1 MNEKK
6 SAPAGDQKPK
16 EDVKPTPPDTRT
28 PEQRQEDE
36 RWQEIR
42 ALVRSIVPAIKVAL
56 PKGSQTD
63 AETFAGLCLTV
74 LRKDWADNLLPND
87 TISNRDRALIWASD
101 FSLRRVFVQA
111 AELDRL
117 KRTLYEAQE
126 ALRHFDNG
134 AGVGVDTAA
143 QITQLFFRRIA
154 TTDADELAADAA
166 TFAQQHL
173 AAIDAAV
180 DALGFDIDLDRATG
194 ELDAVMA
201 GLRPGDWSAA
211 ARRDLLVGYIG
222 FPLCELVFGRQ
233 SLALVTIAAIMTVS
247 VLFAVAIIFV
257 EVGLQTERRA
267 HRLLAKVA
275 KALVRNPLLM
285 APALGALWSTFDTP
299 VPAAAKVVLHMLG
312 SAASPCALVSLGL
325 FLAAR
330 HRGSRSSRPVA
341 ATLAALKLVI
351 QPAIVAVC
359 AYGIFKLQPLPAA
372 TVVLLSALP
381 TGTGPFMVA
390 EFYKREAVVTSGT
403 ILFTTIASVVSL
415 TACLMLIGHAAS

>member
-1 MNEKK
+1 MLSSLSVVCPVFAVIVAGFACGRLELLGPTASSELNRFVVYLGL
-6 SAPAGDQKPK
+6 PALLFQVMAEANWPAL
-16 EDVKPTPPDTRT
+16 
-28 PEQRQEDE
+28 
-36 RWQEIR
+36 WQPGFI
-42 ALVRSIVPAIKVAL
+42 ASFAIGTFVIFGGTLACRVATGHHL
-56 PKGSQTD
+56 TD
-63 AETFAGLCLTV
+63 A
-74 LRKDWADNLLPND
+74 
-87 TISNRDRALIWASD
+87 S
-101 FSLRRVFVQA
+101 
-111 AELDRL
+111 
-117 KRTLYEAQE
+117 
-126 ALRHFDNG
+126 
-134 AGVGVDTAA
+134 
-143 QITQLFFRRIA
+143 
-154 TTDADELAADAA
+154 
-166 TFAQQHL
+166 
-173 AAIDAAV
+173 IDA
-180 DALGFDIDLDRATG
+180 LN
-194 ELDAVMA
+194 A
-201 GLRPGDWSAA
+201 GYAN
-211 ARRDLLVGYIG
+211 VGYIG